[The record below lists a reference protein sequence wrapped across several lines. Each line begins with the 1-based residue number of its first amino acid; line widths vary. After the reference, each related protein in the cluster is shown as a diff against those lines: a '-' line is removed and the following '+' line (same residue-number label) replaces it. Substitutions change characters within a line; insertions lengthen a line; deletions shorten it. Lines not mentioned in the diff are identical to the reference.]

1 MTAILALGA
10 LALAAPASA
19 QIVNGISGPD
29 YNHEAPIGT
38 KAGGSDASLQAPG
51 EAAAVAGALRNEMDA
66 KNMQPTNGTATVVI
80 TRDRVTGRT
89 TARADTDQDRLENAE
104 E

>member
-1 MTAILALGA
+1 MKHTTAILVLGA

-19 QIVNGISGPD
+19 QIVNGINGAN

-38 KAGGSDASLQAPG
+38 KAGGSGASLQAPG

-66 KNMQPTNGTATVVI
+66 RNMQPTNGSATVVI
-80 TRDRVTGRT
+80 TRDRVT
-89 TARADTDQDRLENAE
+89 ASAEPNDRLMSE